1 MTKLISLYMNVANVA
16 NKLKNATGLFIAT
29 SHDGKLNMK
38 NYFSIPQAA
47 KLCSV
52 DRSTMHRWVKSK
64 KIKSYSTP
72 GGHKRILKIDLKNW
86 LEENQ
91 IPINIDELEEK
102 KTKILIVDD
111 DIGVQKY
118 LTRLLKGILIDIEVA
133 SDGFQA
139 GIKLIQ
145 FKPDLILLDLFMPN
159 MNGFEVCKTVKENP
173 STNKTKILIMTGHA
187 TKKNRTKAISLG
199 ADAFL
204 SKPSSKK
211 EIISCIE
218 KILNPK

>member
-1 MTKLISLYMNVANVA
+1 LTLLISLFISVANVA
-16 NKLKNATGLFIAT
+16 NGLFVVIFYT
-29 SHDGKLNMK
+29 YGKLNMN

-47 KLCSV
+47 KTCSV
-52 DRSTMHRWVKSK
+52 DRSTMHRWVKSG

-72 GGHKRILKIDLKNW
+72 GGHKRILIKDLKNW
-86 LEENQ
+86 LKENQ
-91 IPINIDELEEK
+91 IPIKINEIKEK
-102 KTKILIVDD
+102 NTKILIVDD
-111 DIGVQKY
+111 DISVQTY
-118 LTRLLKGILIDIEVA
+118 LKKMLSGIFIDIEVA

-159 MNGFEVCKTVKENP
+159 MDGFEVCKTVKENP
-173 STNKTKILIMTGHA
+173 STHKTKILIMTGHG
-187 TKKNRTKAISLG
+187 TKENYNKAILLG

-211 EIISCIE
+211 EIINCVE
-218 KILNPK
+218 KLLKPK

>member
-1 MTKLISLYMNVANVA
+1 
-16 NKLKNATGLFIAT
+16 
-29 SHDGKLNMK
+29 MK
-38 NYFSIPQAA
+38 NYFAIPQAA

-52 DRSTMHRWVKSK
+52 NRSTMYRWVTSG

-72 GGHKRILKIDLKNW
+72 GNHKRILIKDLKIW

-91 IPINIDELEEK
+91 IPTKINELENK
-102 KTKILIVDD
+102 KRTKILIVDD
-111 DIGVQKY
+111 DLGVQNY
-118 LTRLLKGILIDIEVA
+118 LIKILSGIFLDIEAV
-133 SDGFQA
+133 SDGFEA
-139 GIKLIQ
+139 GMKIIQ

-159 MNGFEVCKTVKENP
+159 MDGFEVCKIIKKNP
-173 STNKTKILIMTGHA
+173 LTRKIKILILTGHS
-187 TKKNRTKAISLG
+187 TKENYNKSISLG

-218 KILNPK
+218 KLLKPK